1 MCELCRKEVT
11 TYVKTDFSPWVFALG
26 IFVLYFY
33 GLKYGIFLLAL
44 LCPLFRNVIHSCPYC
59 FDILLVNNFYP
70 IQVKD
75 KYCWLQYGKCIII
88 LRMMYIY
95 LFLIVVLSFGFY
107 ININQIFNPDKTNT
121 IYKDHTHEIDD
132 KVKEYYSGSTL
143 TWADLIKDC
152 GAYVMIE
159 NSARANEVFSRRYY
173 KRVIEWKGYFLN
185 AFVQSR
191 NPMDFNPEHLMNLNI
206 RMIPSES
213 IQNPDLFLSLDFRKF
228 TKYANL
234 IRTFSTGTPIK
245 FRASLEA
252 LGNEWRSHHLHLI
265 DIEKTEDFIEHD
277 KKVVLFQG
285 INFNITGHLMN
296 EQEIQELH
304 KISEKNS
311 EGVIVTDVKTISQE
325 KDGNGQIKNSTIHN
339 TNLSNSS
346 KNIET
351 NNDTENENKLKNKNL
366 TESNSTL
373 ESNTYSN

>member
-11 TYVKTDFSPWVFALG
+11 TYVKTEFSPWVFALG

-33 GLKYGIFLLAL
+33 GLKYGILLLAIF
-44 LCPLFRNVIHSCPYC
+44 CPLFRNAIHSCPYC
-59 FDILLVNNFYP
+59 FDVLLVRNFYP

-75 KYCWLQYGKCIII
+75 KYSWLQYGKCIII

-95 LFLIVVLSFGFY
+95 IFLIVILSFGFY
-107 ININQIFNPDKTNT
+107 ININEIFNSENSNP

-132 KVKEYYSGSTL
+132 KVKEYYSGSSL

-159 NSARANEVFSRRYY
+159 NSARANEVFNRRYY
-173 KRVIEWKGYFLN
+173 KRIIEWKGYFLN

-191 NPMDFNPEHLMNLNI
+191 NPMDFNPDHLMNLNI

-213 IQNPDLFLSLDFRKF
+213 IKNPDLFLSLDFKKF

-245 FRASLEA
+245 FIASLEA

-265 DIEKTEDFIEHD
+265 DIDKTEDFIEHD

-296 EQEIQELH
+296 EKEIQELH
-304 KISEKNS
+304 KINQ
-311 EGVIVTDVKTISQE
+311 EGVIVTNVTDVTNVKTITE
-325 KDGNGQIKNSTIHN
+325 INS
-339 TNLSNSS
+339 
-346 KNIET
+346 
-351 NNDTENENKLKNKNL
+351 DTENKNTTINKNF
-366 TESNSTL
+366 TESS
-373 ESNTYSN
+373 